1 VFGEGRTLVM
11 GSADKMRNAMDDAEG
26 KAKEALG
33 KATDDKSVEN
43 EGRADQSKADLRKA
57 QEKVKDAF
65 KH

>member
-1 VFGEGRTLVM
+1 M